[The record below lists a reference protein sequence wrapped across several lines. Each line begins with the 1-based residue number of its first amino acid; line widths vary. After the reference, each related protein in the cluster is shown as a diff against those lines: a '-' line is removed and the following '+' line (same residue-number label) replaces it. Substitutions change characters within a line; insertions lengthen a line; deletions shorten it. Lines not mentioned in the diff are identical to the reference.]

1 MNTKGIEGII
11 ILELL
16 LYYSYHEEADDGGND
31 TDAESSENISTAG
44 CRRMATNPATAPV
57 QAPTVVGFLF
67 TIQSMSIQ
75 VVAAAAVAI
84 WVTRKALAARPSAA
98 RPLPALKPNHPNQRN
113 DIPMNTK
120 VML

>member
-1 MNTKGIEGII
+1 MKKQTMVEMIPMQK
-11 ILELL
+11 
-16 LYYSYHEEADDGGND
+16 APK
-31 TDAESSENISTAG
+31 ISVLPAAG
-44 CRRMATNPATAPV
+44 VMATKQATAPV

-98 RPLPALKPNHPNQRN
+98 KPLPALNPNHPNQRN

>member
-1 MNTKGIEGII
+1 MKKQTIVEMIPMQK
-11 ILELL
+11 
-16 LYYSYHEEADDGGND
+16 APK
-31 TDAESSENISTAG
+31 ISVLPAAG
-44 CRRMATNPATAPV
+44 VMATKPATAPV
-57 QAPTVVGFLF
+57 QAPTVVGFLL

-98 RPLPALKPNHPNQRN
+98 NPLPALKPNHPSQRN
-113 DIPMNTK
+113 DIPINTK